1 MAGEPKRWKGSEIA
15 IVGMSCRFPMARN
28 VWQYWDNLRS
38 GRDCISRFSDEEV
51 LATGIP
57 PSWLSRPD
65 FVRAGGVLEDAEYFD
80 AGFFGF
86 SPRETQATDP
96 QHRVFLESA
105 WEALEDA
112 GYDPETYGGAIG
124 VYAGMSAETYLWNVA
139 RSRVADLV
147 GHLRIML
154 GTSKDHLPMW
164 VSFKLNLRGPSVAVL
179 SLIHI

>member
-15 IVGMSCRFPMARN
+15 IVGMSCRFPMARD

-38 GRDCISRFSDEEV
+38 GRDCISRFSDEQV
-51 LATGIP
+51 L
-57 PSWLSRPD
+57 
-65 FVRAGGVLEDAEYFD
+65 AGGVLEDAEYFD

-124 VYAGMSAETYLWNVA
+124 VYAGMSGGTYLLHVA
-139 RSRVADLV
+139 RRRVADLV

-154 GTSKDHLPMW
+154 GTSKDHLPMC
-164 VSFKLNLRGPSVAVL
+164 VSFKLNLRAS
-179 SLIHI
+179 